1 MIELEKSTHDN
12 ANGLD
17 YTLVNDHYLPN
28 LTVAAPAE
36 QHPTGRGAA
45 YIRNIWKNTIPSGT
59 INLSCP
65 ANWAATFP
73 VWTNRQTNSFPSL
86 SGRCRM
92 QRA

>member
-36 QHPTGRGAA
+36 
-45 YIRNIWKNTIPSGT
+45 
-59 INLSCP
+59 
-65 ANWAATFP
+65 
-73 VWTNRQTNSFPSL
+73 
-86 SGRCRM
+86 
-92 QRA
+92 